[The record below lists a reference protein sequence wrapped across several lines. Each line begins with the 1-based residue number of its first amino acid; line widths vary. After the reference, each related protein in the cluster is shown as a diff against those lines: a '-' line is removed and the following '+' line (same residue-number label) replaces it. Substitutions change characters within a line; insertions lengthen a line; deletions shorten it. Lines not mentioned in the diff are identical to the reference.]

1 MHLLKELNYAGTQG
15 DLSQPGNYRGIMLLE
30 VAYKVL
36 AILIHDRLQPLVESL
51 DHEAQCGFRPGRGC
65 QDAIFAVNM
74 AIKKRREHNKE
85 TWIMFLDL
93 VKVFDR
99 VPRDMLWAVLEKFG
113 TPIKLIRLIKSLHD
127 NFKVDFEVENCK
139 HSINCTIGV
148 KQGDILGPVLF
159 VVFIAAIMITW
170 LKLHD
175 RPLCAFKTKN
185 DFCLTGRRVTSSGI
199 DFEFP
204 DSEYADDTAVLFE
217 SRNDLVTYIPLLLNH
232 FKRFGMEVHVGD
244 ISLPDKPSKTKILFV
259 SAPFKSYHDSNT
271 FDDTNLSLIDL
282 GDGKFIPITDHFCY
296 LGRILSRDC
305 RDDLD
310 ITNRIKRASNA
321 FGALRKS
328 IFSNTNVSKKVKASV
343 YESLVLPIALYG
355 SESWCLTEKL
365 FNVLRLFH
373 RNCVRAMC
381 RINLLHVRRY
391 RISNE

>member
-1 MHLLKELNYAGTQG
+1 
-15 DLSQPGNYRGIMLLE
+15 MLLE

-65 QDAIFAVNM
+65 QDAIFAVNI

-99 VPRDMLWAVLEKFG
+99 VPRDMLWAVLEKLG
-113 TPIKLIRLIKSLHD
+113 TPIKLIRLIKSLHN
-127 NFKVDFEVENCK
+127 NFKVDFKVEKCK
-139 HSINCTIGV
+139 HTINCTIGV

-159 VVFIAAIMITW
+159 VVFMITW
-170 LKLHD
+170 HKLHD
-175 RPLCAFKTKN
+175 RPLCVFRTKD

-232 FKRFGMEVHVGD
+232 FNRFGMEVHIGD
-244 ISLPDKPSKTKILFV
+244 ISLPNKPSKTEILFV

-271 FDDTNLSLIDL
+271 FDGKNLSPIDL

-296 LGRILSRDC
+296 LGRILC
-305 RDDLD
+305 REIAETIL
-310 ITNRIKRASNA
+310 ILRTASN
-321 FGALRKS
+321 G
-328 IFSNTNVSKKVKASV
+328 
-343 YESLVLPIALYG
+343 LV
-355 SESWCLTEKL
+355 
-365 FNVLRLFH
+365 
-373 RNCVRAMC
+373 M
-381 RINLLHVRRY
+381 LLVH
-391 RISNE
+391 